1 VWVFKIERHSVEIL
15 GRIARERLR
24 RQICNEKR
32 IFTKSSGQ
40 TSTHRSYLHHP
51 DQRIQNLDSE
61 PLQVVIL
68 VHRHSVANALRSNT
82 NNLCSVTVDNLRV
95 SVLGRVCNVVVELHA
110 VDTGPL
116 LELLVEVV
124 PVDEEVG
131 EAVVR
136 LDLRVLARVAG
147 VHGLDLG
154 NPLGL
159 RLDDLAVC
167 AARVRRAGARAGAAR
182 QTACSDAGV
191 ACRGGEDV
199 WVRGHHDVGHHAAGA
214 GARDEDLARV
224 GAELRRRPL
233 DHLDQALVVAALVAR
248 EALGCVGFPAVVVAL
263 RRREE
268 RDEALLL

>member
-1 VWVFKIERHSVEIL
+1 
-15 GRIARERLR
+15 
-24 RQICNEKR
+24 
-32 IFTKSSGQ
+32 
-40 TSTHRSYLHHP
+40 
-51 DQRIQNLDSE
+51 
-61 PLQVVIL
+61 
-68 VHRHSVANALRSNT
+68 VHWHSVANALCSNT
-82 NNLCSVTVDNLRV
+82 NNLRSVTVDNLRV
-95 SVLGRVCNVVVELHA
+95 SVLGRVGNVVVELHA

-167 AARVRRAGARAGAAR
+167 AARVRSAGACAGATR
-182 QTACSDAGV
+182 QAACSDARV

-199 WVRGHHDVGHHAAGA
+199 GVRGHHDVGHHAAGA

-248 EALGCVGFPAVVVAL
+248 EALGRVGFPAVVVAL
-263 RRREE
+263 GRRVDG
-268 RDEALLL
+268 DEALLLRQLAVLGLLGVCLAGAAAQVELGLFVSFGAVGNAADRVLTARMMAGFWATF

>member
-1 VWVFKIERHSVEIL
+1 VWPTPC
-15 GRIARERLR
+15 A
-24 RQICNEKR
+24 
-32 IFTKSSGQ
+32 
-40 TSTHRSYLHHP
+40 
-51 DQRIQNLDSE
+51 
-61 PLQVVIL
+61 
-68 VHRHSVANALRSNT
+68 
-82 NNLCSVTVDNLRV
+82 VTPTTFDNLRV
-95 SVLGRVCNVVVELHA
+95 SVLGRVGNVVVELHA
-110 VDTGPL
+110 VNTGPL

-136 LDLRVLARVAG
+136 LDLRVLARVAR

-154 NPLGL
+154 NPLSL

-167 AARVRRAGARAGAAR
+167 AARVRRAGARAGASRQAACCDAR
-182 QTACSDAGV
+182 V
-191 ACRGGEDV
+191 ACRGGEDI